1 MTKKFYFGLFA
12 AMLVLGLWSCKG
24 FEGAQVTAKPDPLVV
39 IADSI
44 KYEIRAIVP
53 PGSKFK
59 KKKAVYTG
67 EAKIGNSSQGKMNI
81 ASKDYAN
88 IKKSGVDTTLKFH
101 RPFFDDMD
109 NNDLMIA
116 QTYDKKGK
124 EFELTDIR
132 DLAQC
137 CITTS
142 RLVWEND
149 QVLFSEHEYKE
160 EVPLRLEAKFNFPKD
175 VDEISEDQY
184 SKSDITAIGEFL
196 KAKNVATKVTMS
208 GFASPEGPYKKNV
221 GLAMNRLEGAKTWL
235 IEQLKAEGYEQYLD
249 SSFFA
254 LSTSAQDWEGFQKGI
269 SSYPSN
275 TRDQISE
282 IVLSNLSE
290 DEKERQIMALVGGK
304 DKVEFILAPLRRV
317 TIIVEGYEPRRTKAE
332 ITQIAQDFID
342 GKLEGGLKETFEKE
356 EWLYAASLFEKP
368 VDKLVLYEA
377 FVRAY
382 SGDYRGYNNQGAS
395 EILIGNNNGAVEA
408 LEKAHNL
415 NSTDYAVNNNYGVA
429 FKLERKFRDAK
440 RHLETSLSSQST
452 PEANFNLG
460 VVLERMGRFN
470 EGVQKFNAAS
480 TIDGNEYNAGLC
492 KLMMDDISGA
502 KASLSS
508 AIKKSDDSSGW
519 PHYLM
524 AIAAARGQDPSAMSV
539 NLKKACEIDGKLKEK
554 APKDLEFR
562 KYWNSPEFK
571 AAIK

>member
-1 MTKKFYFGLFA
+1 
-12 AMLVLGLWSCKG
+12 
-24 FEGAQVTAKPDPLVV
+24 
-39 IADSI
+39 
-44 KYEIRAIVP
+44 
-53 PGSKFK
+53 
-59 KKKAVYTG
+59 
-67 EAKIGNSSQGKMNI
+67 
-81 ASKDYAN
+81 
-88 IKKSGVDTTLKFH
+88 
-101 RPFFDDMD
+101 
-109 NNDLMIA
+109 MIA

-124 EFELTDIR
+124 EFELVDVR

-149 QVLFSEHEYKE
+149 QVLFSGHEYKE
-160 EVPLRLEAKFNFPKD
+160 QVPLRLEAKFNFPKNVAD
-175 VDEISEDQY
+175 ISSDQY
-184 SKSDITAIGEFL
+184 NKSDINAIGEFL
-196 KAKNVATKVTMS
+196 KAKNVATSVSMS

-221 GLAMNRLEGAKTWL
+221 GLAMGRLGGAKTWL
-235 IEQLKAEGYEQYLD
+235 IDQLKAAGYEQYLD
-249 SSFFA
+249 SSFFS
-254 LSTSAQDWEGFQKGI
+254 LKTSAQDWAGFQKGI
-269 SSYPSN
+269 SSYPQN

-282 IVLSNLSE
+282 IVLSGLDEN
-290 DEKERQIMALVGGK
+290 EKEKQIMALVGGK

-317 TIIVEGYEPRRTKAE
+317 TIVMEGFEPRRTKAE

-342 GKLEGGLKETFEKE
+342 GKLEGGLKDKFEKE
-356 EWLYAASLFEKP
+356 EWLYAATLFDKP
-368 VDKLVLYEA
+368 TDKLVLYEA
-377 FVRAY
+377 YSRAY
-382 SGDYRGYNNQGAS
+382 ASDYRGHNNAGAS
-395 EILIGNNNGAVEA
+395 EILIGNNNDAAES
-408 LEKAHNL
+408 LESANKL

-429 FKLERKFRDAK
+429 YKLEKKYKDAK

-460 VVLERMGRFN
+460 VVMERMGRFN
-470 EGVQKFNAAS
+470 EGVQKFNSAS
-480 TIDGNEYNAGLC
+480 TIAGNEYNAGLC

-539 NLKKACEIDGKLKEK
+539 NLKKACEIDSKLKEK

-571 AAIK
+571 AAVK